1 MDPERLLNCRH
12 FMIAIYGGSRMRT
25 NALLLGFAFPGY
37 ALYHIFRPHL
47 LPNTGIGLF
56 TITLLIAAA
65 AAVSNW
71 SYRGI
76 AGKPILNTAALP
88 IAGVHWALMI
98 WMMCVILINTGAGNV
113 PPVDAVAS
121 LQFVVAMVGMF
132 CLGVGFTTPRG
143 SGLFV
148 IWSAF
153 FLGLCIYYY
162 VPSLGYVE
170 IPPGP
175 LEEQHTA
182 YALTAN
188 YQGIARSIMYTGLL
202 FIPFIKSRLV
212 KSAVFFFYCGLLVM
226 SGSRT
231 DAALMVLLV
240 PVFAYINY
248 GPMKTV
254 LLGASVIA
262 GLTLLALVYGLDSGG
277 RYSMGGASASLGERS
292 LFLSSGLEN
301 ILANPVRGD
310 FMYYLREFGSSGAYI
325 HNGLS
330 MWADYGLFAMALY
343 VVLIFSALAVG
354 IVEVFPGR
362 RRGIPECLLYLSI
375 TSLIGVAISRSISWP
390 MPALAWGIAYGI
402 LSRKVQTGRQDAVAQ
417 LAISS

>member
-1 MDPERLLNCRH
+1 
-12 FMIAIYGGSRMRT
+12 MRT
-25 NALLLGFAFPGY
+25 NALLLWFAFPGY
-37 ALYHIFRPHL
+37 AIYHVLRPHF

-65 AAVSNW
+65 ASVSSW
-71 SYRGI
+71 LYRGI
-76 AGKPILNTAALP
+76 AGKPVLNTAALP
-88 IAGVHWALMI
+88 VAGLHWALMI
-98 WMMCVILINTGAGNV
+98 WMACIILINTGAGNV
-113 PPVDAVAS
+113 APVDAVAS
-121 LQFVVAMVGMF
+121 LQFVVAMAGMF
-132 CLGVGFTTPRG
+132 CLGVGFTKPRG
-143 SGLFV
+143 GVLFV
-148 IWSAF
+148 TWSGF
-153 FLGLCIYYY
+153 FLWACIYYY
-162 VPSLGYVE
+162 VPSLGYIE
-170 IPPGP
+170 IPPGSV
-175 LEEQHTA
+175 EDQHTA

-202 FIPFIKSRLV
+202 FVPFIKSRLV
-212 KSAVFFFYCGLLVM
+212 KSAVFIFYCGLLVM

-248 GPMKTV
+248 GPVKTV
-254 LLGASVIA
+254 MLGAAAVA
-262 GLTLLALVYGLDSGG
+262 GLTLLALAYGLEGGG

-301 ILANPVRGD
+301 ILANPVQGD

-343 VVLIFSALAVG
+343 VALIFSALAVG
-354 IVEVFPGR
+354 MAEVFSGR
-362 RRGIPECLLYLSI
+362 RTGIAECLLYLSI

-402 LSRKVQTGRQDAVAQ
+402 LSRKTQMGRQGAAVQ
-417 LAISS
+417 LSTPSQ